1 MICIATIGRCL
12 LRRRRPKSN
21 EAVRPF
27 RPWQWPHPQSWREVY
42 AVIVTM
48 LVGFLGL
55 AFLLDWLRQVLGRW
69 P

>member
-1 MICIATIGRCL
+1 
-12 LRRRRPKSN
+12 
-21 EAVRPF
+21 
-27 RPWQWPHPQSWREVY
+27 VY